1 MRNRIIIMAMMVAMV
16 ATLSA
21 QTHVKRAYEELK
33 QSGCINGQRNSN
45 STDNNGKCT
54 GLLEICQFKTTD
66 WSSQSKV
73 NDLIEAFKT
82 DSEEAYSYVYHK
94 AGDARQRYSIY
105 YDSENTELVGDDK
118 SLNYVLLNM
127 MDPEDATGKMRYC
140 YVVEWKETDD
150 GQLTGR
156 AIKTYAPK
164 PSKSRKP
171 FVVNVNGKQ
180 WSSGDLDDIVPGD
193 IKSMRV
199 FKGSPDSV
207 LIELKKAMPD
217 SLGQLIDLDELGET
231 LKTLGDSIENLKDLK
246 DLEGLQELGNL
257 ESLGGL
263 RGLGRILVYGGN
275 DDAPADDVEWLTSFN
290 HYRNAFKRA
299 AARESSSAA
308 SYATSILK
316 LCKKVQN
323 AGLTDG
329 ELNLCRKSIKELQ
342 KLTKDEFVKGL
353 LDEAMRYLK

>member
-1 MRNRIIIMAMMVAMV
+1 MMAMMVAMV

-21 QTHVKRAYEELK
+21 QTHVKRAYEALK
-33 QSGCINGQRNSN
+33 QSGCVNGQRNSN
-45 STDNNGKCT
+45 STDDNGKCT

-66 WSSQSKV
+66 RSSQNKV

-82 DSEEAYSYVYHK
+82 DSGEAYSYVYHK

-171 FVVNVNGKQ
+171 FVVSVNGEQ

-207 LIELKKAMPD
+207 LIELKNALPD
-217 SLGQLIDLDELGET
+217 SLGQLIDLDELGAT
-231 LKTLGDSIENLKDLK
+231 LKSLGDSIENLKDL
-246 DLEGLQELGNL
+246 ESLQELGNL
-257 ESLGGL
+257 KSLGGL
-263 RGLGRILVYGGN
+263 RGLGRILVYDGD

>member
-1 MRNRIIIMAMMVAMV
+1 MMAMMVAMV

-21 QTHVKRAYEELK
+21 QTHVKRAYETLK
-33 QSGCINGQRNSN
+33 QSGCITGQRNNNSN
-45 STDNNGKCT
+45 DNGKCV
-54 GLLEICQFKTTD
+54 GLLEVCQFTTTD
-66 WSSQSKV
+66 RASQRKV

-82 DSEEAYSYVYHK
+82 DSDEAYSYVYHK

-171 FVVNVNGKQ
+171 FVVSVAGKEL
-180 WSSGDLDDIVPGD
+180 SGDDLDDIVPGE

-207 LIELKKAMPD
+207 LIELKKALPD
-217 SLGQLIDLDELGET
+217 SLGQMIDLDDLGKT
-231 LKTLGDSIENLKDLK
+231 LKNLGDSIESLKG
-246 DLEGLQELGNL
+246 LEDLQELGNL
-257 ESLGGL
+257 KSLGGL
-263 RGLGRILVYGGN
+263 RGLGRILVYGGD

-299 AARESSSAA
+299 TERESSSAA

-329 ELNLCRKSIKELQ
+329 ELNLCRKSIKEMQ
-342 KLTKDEFVKGL
+342 KLTKDDFVKGL
-353 LDEAMRYLK
+353 LDEAARYLK

>member
-1 MRNRIIIMAMMVAMV
+1 MMAMMVAMV

-21 QTHVKRAYEELK
+21 QTHVKRAYETLK
-33 QSGCINGQRNSN
+33 QSGCITGQRNNNSN
-45 STDNNGKCT
+45 DNGKCV
-54 GLLEICQFKTTD
+54 GLLEVCQFTTTD
-66 WSSQSKV
+66 RASQRKV

-82 DSEEAYSYVYHK
+82 DSDEAYSYVYHK

-171 FVVNVNGKQ
+171 FVVSVAGKEL
-180 WSSGDLDDIVPGD
+180 SGDDLDDIVPGE

-207 LIELKKAMPD
+207 LIELKKALPD

-231 LKTLGDSIENLKDLK
+231 LKSLGDSIDSLGDLK
-246 DLEGLQELGNL
+246 GLDGLK
-257 ESLGGL
+257 SLGGV
-263 RGLGRILVYGGN
+263 RGLGRILVYDGD

-299 AARESSSAA
+299 TERESSSAA

-329 ELNLCRKSIKELQ
+329 ELNLCRKSIKEMQ
-342 KLTKDEFVKGL
+342 KLTKDDFVKGL
-353 LDEAMRYLK
+353 LDEAARYLK

>member
-1 MRNRIIIMAMMVAMV
+1 MMAMMVAMV

-21 QTHVKRAYEELK
+21 QTHVKRAYEALK
-33 QSGCINGQRNSN
+33 QSGCVNGQRNSN
-45 STDNNGKCT
+45 STDDNGKCT

-66 WSSQSKV
+66 RSSQNKV

-82 DSEEAYSYVYHK
+82 DSGEAYSYVYHK

-171 FVVNVNGKQ
+171 YVVSVAGKEL
-180 WSSGDLDDIVPGD
+180 SGDDLDDIVPGD

-207 LIELKKAMPD
+207 LIELKNALPD
-217 SLGQLIDLDELGET
+217 SLGQLIDLDELGAT
-231 LKTLGDSIENLKDLK
+231 LKSLGDSIENLGDLK
-246 DLEGLQELGNL
+246 RLDGLK
-257 ESLGGL
+257 SLGGL
-263 RGLGRILVYGGN
+263 RGLGRILVYDGD

>member
-1 MRNRIIIMAMMVAMV
+1 MMAMMVAMV

-21 QTHVKRAYEELK
+21 QTHVKRAYEALK
-33 QSGCINGQRNSN
+33 QSGCITGQRNNNSN
-45 STDNNGKCT
+45 DNGKCV
-54 GLLEICQFKTTD
+54 GLLEVCQFATTD
-66 WSSQSKV
+66 GVSQRKV

-82 DSEEAYSYVYHK
+82 DSDEAYSYVYHK

-171 FVVNVNGKQ
+171 FVVSVAGKEL
-180 WSSGDLDDIVPGD
+180 SGDDLDDIVPGE

-207 LIELKKAMPD
+207 LIELKKALPD
-217 SLGQLIDLDELGET
+217 SLGQMIDLDDLGKT
-231 LKTLGDSIENLKDLK
+231 LKNLGDSIDSLSDLK
-246 DLEGLQELGNL
+246 GLDGLK
-257 ESLGGL
+257 SLGGL
-263 RGLGRILVYGGN
+263 RGLGRILVYGGD

-299 AARESSSAA
+299 TERESSSAA

-316 LCKKVQN
+316 LCKKVQE
-323 AGLTDG
+323 AQLSDG
-329 ELNLCRKSIKELQ
+329 ELNLCRKSIKEMQ
-342 KLTKDEFVKGL
+342 KWTKDDFVKGL
-353 LDEAMRYLK
+353 LDEAIRYLK

>member
-1 MRNRIIIMAMMVAMV
+1 MKKMIMMAMMVAMV

-21 QTHVKRAYEELK
+21 QTHVKRAYEALK
-33 QSGCINGQRNSN
+33 QSGCVNGQRNSN
-45 STDNNGKCT
+45 STDDNGKCT

-66 WSSQSKV
+66 QSSQSKV

-105 YDSENTELVGDDK
+105 YDSENTELVGADK

-127 MDPEDATGKMRYC
+127 MDPEDAAGKMRYC

-171 FVVNVNGKQ
+171 FVVSVAGKEL
-180 WSSGDLDDIVPGD
+180 SGDDLDDIVPGE

-207 LIELKKAMPD
+207 LIELKKALPD
-217 SLGQLIDLDELGET
+217 SLGQLIDLDELGAT
-231 LKTLGDSIENLKDLK
+231 LKSLGDSIDSLGDLK
-246 DLEGLQELGNL
+246 GLDGLK
-257 ESLGGL
+257 SLGGL
-263 RGLGRILVYGGN
+263 RGLGRILVYDGD

>member
-1 MRNRIIIMAMMVAMV
+1 MMAMMVAMV

-21 QTHVKRAYEELK
+21 QTHVKRAYEALK
-33 QSGCINGQRNSN
+33 QSGCINGMRNSN
-45 STDNNGKCT
+45 STDKNGKCT

-73 NDLIEAFKT
+73 NDLIEAFKA
-82 DSEEAYSYVYHK
+82 DSDEAYSYVYHK

-171 FVVNVNGKQ
+171 YVVSVAGKEL
-180 WSSGDLDDIVPGD
+180 SGDDLDDIVPGE

-207 LIELKKAMPD
+207 LIELKKALPD
-217 SLGQLIDLDELGET
+217 SLGQMIDLDNLGKT
-231 LKTLGDSIENLKDLK
+231 LKSLGDSIENLK

-257 ESLGGL
+257 KSLGGL
-263 RGLGRILVYGGN
+263 RGLGRILVYDGD

-353 LDEAMRYLK
+353 LDEAARYLK

>member
-1 MRNRIIIMAMMVAMV
+1 MMAMMVAMV

-21 QTHVKRAYEELK
+21 QTHVKRAYEALK
-33 QSGCINGQRNSN
+33 QSGCVNGQRNSN
-45 STDNNGKCT
+45 STDDNGKCT

-66 WSSQSKV
+66 WSSQNKV

-82 DSEEAYSYVYHK
+82 DSDEAYSYVYHK

-171 FVVNVNGKQ
+171 FVVSVNGEQ
-180 WSSGDLDDIVPGD
+180 WSGDDLDDIVPGE

-207 LIELKKAMPD
+207 LIELKKALPD
-217 SLGQLIDLDELGET
+217 SLGQLIDLDELGAT
-231 LKTLGDSIENLKDLK
+231 LKSLGDSIDSLGDLK
-246 DLEGLQELGNL
+246 GLDGLK
-257 ESLGGL
+257 SLGGL
-263 RGLGRILVYGGN
+263 RGLGRILVYDGD

>member
-1 MRNRIIIMAMMVAMV
+1 MKKMIMMAMMVAMV

-21 QTHVKRAYEELK
+21 QTNVKRAYESLK

-45 STDNNGKCT
+45 STDKNGKCN

-82 DSEEAYSYVYHK
+82 DSGEAYSYVYHK
-94 AGDARQRYSIY
+94 AGDTRQRYAIY
-105 YDSENTELVGDDK
+105 YDASNSEVIGESKD
-118 SLNYVLLNM
+118 LNYILLNV
-127 MDPEDATGKMRYC
+127 MDPTDESGSMRYC
-140 YVVEWKETDD
+140 YALEWKDD
-150 GQLTGR
+150 GDGNLTGR
-156 AIKTYAPK
+156 ALKTYAPK

-171 FVVNVNGKQ
+171 YVLRIGDKE
-180 WSSGDLDDIVPGD
+180 WSTEDLDSLPKNIRSTQA
-193 IKSMRV
+193 IKAAT
-199 FKGSPDSV
+199 DSLLV
-207 LIELKKAMPD
+207 ELKDLLPD
-217 SLGQLIDLDELGET
+217 SLESAMGELGEQLGKAT
-231 LKTLGDSIENLKDLK
+231 GMRVLEVIGDLGDIDANVLS
-246 DLEGLQELGNL
+246 
-257 ESLGGL
+257 
-263 RGLGRILVYGGN
+263 GN
-275 DDAPADDVEWLTSFN
+275 DNKSVSNDVEWLTSFN

-316 LCKKVQN
+316 LCKKKQN

-353 LDEAMRYLK
+353 LDEAIRYLK

>member
-1 MRNRIIIMAMMVAMV
+1 MMAMMVAMV

-21 QTHVKRAYEELK
+21 QTHVKRAYEALK

-45 STDNNGKCT
+45 STDDNGKCT

-66 WSSQSKV
+66 RSSQSKV

-127 MDPEDATGKMRYC
+127 MDPEDAAGKMRYC
-140 YVVEWKETDD
+140 YVVEWKETDG

-171 FVVNVNGKQ
+171 YVVSVAGKEL
-180 WSSGDLDDIVPGD
+180 SGDDLDDIVPGE

-207 LIELKKAMPD
+207 LIELKKALPD
-217 SLGQLIDLDELGET
+217 SLGHLIDLDELGET
-231 LKTLGDSIENLKDLK
+231 LKSLGDSIDSLGDLK
-246 DLEGLQELGNL
+246 GLDGLK
-257 ESLGGL
+257 SLGGL
-263 RGLGRILVYGGN
+263 RGLGRILVYDGD

>member
-1 MRNRIIIMAMMVAMV
+1 MMAMMVAMV

-21 QTHVKRAYEELK
+21 QTHVKRAYESLK

-45 STDNNGKCT
+45 STDKNGKCN

-82 DSEEAYSYVYHK
+82 DSGEAYSYVYHK
-94 AGDARQRYSIY
+94 AGDTRQRYAIY
-105 YDSENTELVGDDK
+105 YDASNSEVIGESKD
-118 SLNYVLLNM
+118 LNYILLNV
-127 MDPEDATGKMRYC
+127 MDPTDESGSMRYC
-140 YVVEWKETDD
+140 YALEWKDD
-150 GQLTGR
+150 GDGNLTGR
-156 AIKTYAPK
+156 ALKTYAPK
-164 PSKSRKP
+164 PSKRRKP
-171 FVVNVNGKQ
+171 YVLRIGDKKL
-180 WSSGDLDDIVPGD
+180 STEDLDSLPTNIRSTQA
-193 IKSMRV
+193 IKAAT
-199 FKGSPDSV
+199 DSLLV
-207 LIELKKAMPD
+207 ELKDLLPD
-217 SLGQLIDLDELGET
+217 SLESAMGELGEQLGKAT
-231 LKTLGDSIENLKDLK
+231 GMRVLEVIGDLGDIDANVLS
-246 DLEGLQELGNL
+246 
-257 ESLGGL
+257 
-263 RGLGRILVYGGN
+263 GN
-275 DDAPADDVEWLTSFN
+275 DNKSVSNDVEWLTSFN

-316 LCKKVQN
+316 LCKKKQN

-353 LDEAMRYLK
+353 LDEAIRYLK

>member
-1 MRNRIIIMAMMVAMV
+1 MKKMIMMAMMVAMV

-21 QTHVKRAYEELK
+21 QTHVKRAYEALK
-33 QSGCINGQRNSN
+33 QSGCITGQRNNN
-45 STDNNGKCT
+45 STDNGKCV
-54 GLLEICQFKTTD
+54 GLLEVCQFTTTD
-66 WSSQSKV
+66 RASQRKV

-82 DSEEAYSYVYHK
+82 DSDEAYSYVYHK

-118 SLNYVLLNM
+118 LLNYVLLNM
-127 MDPEDATGKMRYC
+127 MDPEDADGKMRYC

-156 AIKTYAPK
+156 ALKTYAPK
-164 PSKSRKP
+164 PNSSRKP
-171 FVVNVNGKQ
+171 YVVSVAGKEL
-180 WSSGDLDDIVPGD
+180 SGDDLDDIVPGE

-207 LIELKKAMPD
+207 LIELKKALPD
-217 SLGQLIDLDELGET
+217 SLGQMIDLDDLSKT
-231 LKTLGDSIENLKDLK
+231 LKNLGDSIESLKG
-246 DLEGLQELGNL
+246 LEELQELGNL
-257 ESLGGL
+257 KSLGGL
-263 RGLGRILVYGGN
+263 RGLGRILVYGGD

-316 LCKKVQN
+316 LCKKKQN

-329 ELNLCRKSIKELQ
+329 ELNLCRKSIKEMQ

-353 LDEAMRYLK
+353 LDEAIRYLK

>member
-1 MRNRIIIMAMMVAMV
+1 MMATMVAMV

-21 QTHVKRAYEELK
+21 QTHVKSAYEALK
-33 QSGCINGQRNSN
+33 QSGCITGQRNSN
-45 STDNNGKCT
+45 SNDNGKCI
-54 GLLEICQFKTTD
+54 GLLEVCQFATTD
-66 WSSQSKV
+66 RVSQRKV

-82 DSEEAYSYVYHK
+82 DSDEAYSYVYHK
-94 AGDARQRYSIY
+94 AGDARQRYSIF
-105 YDSENTELVGDDK
+105 YDSENTELVGADK

-127 MDPEDATGKMRYC
+127 MDPEDAAGKMRYC

-171 FVVNVNGKQ
+171 YVVSVAGKEL
-180 WSSGDLDDIVPGD
+180 SGDDLDDIVPGE

-207 LIELKKAMPD
+207 LIELKKALPD
-217 SLGQLIDLDELGET
+217 SLGQMIDLDDLGKT
-231 LKTLGDSIENLKDLK
+231 LKNLGDSIESLKG
-246 DLEGLQELGNL
+246 LEELQELGNL
-257 ESLGGL
+257 KSLGGL
-263 RGLGRILVYGGN
+263 RGLGRILVYGGD

-316 LCKKVQN
+316 LCKKVQD

-329 ELNLCRKSIKELQ
+329 ELNLCRKSIKEMQ
-342 KLTKDEFVKGL
+342 KWTKDDFVKGL
-353 LDEAMRYLK
+353 LDEAIRYLK

>member
-1 MRNRIIIMAMMVAMV
+1 MKKMIIMAMMVAMV

-33 QSGCINGQRNSN
+33 QSGCITGQRNSN

-54 GLLEICQFKTTD
+54 GLLEICQFTTTD
-66 WSSQSKV
+66 RASQRKV

-82 DSEEAYSYVYHK
+82 DSDEAYSYVYHK

-246 DLEGLQELGNL
+246 DLKGLQEPGNL
-257 ESLGGL
+257 KSLGGL

-275 DDAPADDVEWLTSFN
+275 DDATADDVEWLTSFN